1 MMINWE
7 FIISFIVVACIIY
20 LIYVCYGKYLE
31 KKQRY
36 LKALTIFLIIEVLRR
51 IFIYGKVNSSLIS
64 GLSFIQLIFLLISV
78 SMYGFMYLKNNLS

>member
-1 MMINWE
+1 MINGD

-36 LKALTIFLIIEVLRR
+36 LKTLTIFLIIEVLRR
-51 IFIYGKVNSSLIS
+51 IFIYGKVNSRLIS
-64 GLSFIQLIFLLISV
+64 GLSFVQLIFLVTSIV
-78 SMYGFMYLKNNLS
+78 MYGLMYFKNNLS